1 MIAVIVPA
9 HNEAQRIGR
18 CLASVQRAA
27 RHPSLA
33 GETVMIIVVADDCSD
48 ATETIAREAGAVTIC
63 MSVRDASVARTAGAD
78 MAVWA
83 GARWLAFVNAHAVV
97 AEDWLAAQLA
107 EQADVVCGRTVLHDA
122 AATATAT
129 AATAATAIAATA
141 AKPSAGGG
149 IRVHAGNFG
158 VRTAT
163 YCKSAG
169 FASCVDDDDLAL
181 GRALAAT
188 GALIVRCDVVS
199 ATAAGLGAYRT
210 RVDRSA
216 NDGFAGSPPQAQAQA
231 QARAA

>member
-48 ATETIAREAGAVTIC
+48 ATEAVAREAGAVTTC
-63 MSVRDASVARTAGAD
+63 TSGRGASVARTAGAD

-83 GARWLAFVNAHAVV
+83 GARWLAFVNAHAIV

-107 EQADVVCGRTVLHDA
+107 AQADVVCGRTALHDA
-122 AATATAT
+122 TT
-129 AATAATAIAATA
+129 
-141 AKPSAGGG
+141 PSVGGG

-158 VRTAT
+158 VRAAT
-163 YCKSAG
+163 YCKSTG

-188 GALIVRCDVVS
+188 GALIVRCDTVS
-199 ATAAGLGAYRT
+199 ATAGGLDAYRA
-210 RVDRSA
+210 RADRSA
-216 NDGFAGSPPQAQAQA
+216 NDGFGDPAP